1 MLILREEYSDLLN
14 EIYNEKSVD
23 SFIQNYSAKL
33 IEKLLVDQVDQN
45 KSEIMQIKRF
55 RNENNVVKVRVNSS
69 SSYFI
74 QNE

>member
-33 IEKLLVDQVDQN
+33 IEKLLVDQID
-45 KSEIMQIKRF
+45 KSELMEIKRF
-55 RNENNVVKVRVNSS
+55 RSENNVKVRVSS
-69 SSYFI
+69 SSNYFI

>member
-14 EIYNEKSVD
+14 EIYNEESVD
-23 SFIQNYSAKL
+23 AFIQNYSAKL
-33 IEKLLVDQVDQN
+33 IEKLLVDQID
-45 KSEIMQIKRF
+45 KSELMQIKRF
-55 RNENNVVKVRVNSS
+55 RSENNVKVRVSSS